1 MATDTT
7 KNQSWVQK
15 TPGVCGGRACIRNT
29 RITVWGVVNS
39 RRLGA
44 ADEQILENIVGSR
57 PRTSTRPGITTESIP
72 PRSLR
77 TFATTRRTDHLW
89 PGTGPRGSSAVHSR
103 RPYGRSEPGK
113 PVHPHHPSQPSGQ
126 TLRSKP

>member
-1 MATDTT
+1 MMSWLVLKTGVFPGLNLRKVPSKKVRIMATDTT

-44 ADEQILENIVGSR
+44 ADEQILENIRLHRQGQPHEGIISCIQD
-57 PRTSTRPGITTESIP
+57 PRVHRQATDTAK
-72 PRSLR
+72 PRE
-77 TFATTRRTDHLW
+77 A
-89 PGTGPRGSSAVHSR
+89 
-103 RPYGRSEPGK
+103 
-113 PVHPHHPSQPSGQ
+113 
-126 TLRSKP
+126 